1 MTPPLTIIGLVLVD
15 EPVDLGAFRLLD
27 YPSSNA
33 SFCKLI
39 RGGEHG
45 VTVDNEQRAER
56 DLAAGFT
63 DALNLEGLALFH
75 AVLLAA
81 GLHYCVQRQPI
92 LSVDH
97 WFAAE
102 KLLLK
107 RHTRAW
113 PPCDLFEEVVADA
126 VAEDLPT
133 PVAEDLASYI
143 VENLGLD
150 ADGFFVRFGSRR
162 IRAGEMLGS
171 QMISQISVPGP
182 REVAAE
188 TIQRVVS
195 QLQLEATSTESSPRS
210 AQISGSYYLEG
221 DLVSRAP
228 ILALYRVFSQQVEV
242 IDREGRIWQIGL
254 PD

>member
-1 MTPPLTIIGLVLVD
+1 MIRKLLNEPRVVIPLAVV
-15 EPVDLGAFRLLD
+15 
-27 YPSSNA
+27 
-33 SFCKLI
+33 
-39 RGGEHG
+39 
-45 VTVDNEQRAER
+45 
-56 DLAAGFT
+56 
-63 DALNLEGLALFH
+63 
-75 AVLLAA
+75 VLLWVLFSY
-81 GLHYCVQRQPI
+81 GVLKPLKLNIFNSDRKHSMPFSVTKNSRETMVNDRVIESLIKEQWLPRRWQRY
-92 LSVDH
+92 SVIKHEPFVADYA
-97 WFAAE
+97 FDEIEQLA
-102 KLLLK
+102 
-107 RHTRAW
+107 
-113 PPCDLFEEVVADA
+113 PVVVADA